1 MAVRPAE
8 LSPELTEAVERA
20 RALAAADGELRPRA
34 GPHESP
40 LPQVVRDALDQ
51 ILRDGTYERA
61 VTAVIA
67 DDPELA

>member
-20 RALAAADGELRPRA
+20 RARAAADGELRPRVDA
-34 GPHESP
+34 NESP